1 MNICAIVKLKMHS
14 IHYSKVNIYIFFFK
28 EIAAFPTEKKVM
40 NSLSYFVIFLILFL
54 KRSKMFLR
62 KNKKK
67 WILKTD
73 RSGQENW

>member
-1 MNICAIVKLKMHS
+1 MHS
-14 IHYSKVNIYIFFFK
+14 IHYSKVNIYIFFLDFFN
-28 EIAAFPTEKKVM
+28 AAFPTEKKVM

>member
-1 MNICAIVKLKMHS
+1 
-14 IHYSKVNIYIFFFK
+14 
-28 EIAAFPTEKKVM
+28 M